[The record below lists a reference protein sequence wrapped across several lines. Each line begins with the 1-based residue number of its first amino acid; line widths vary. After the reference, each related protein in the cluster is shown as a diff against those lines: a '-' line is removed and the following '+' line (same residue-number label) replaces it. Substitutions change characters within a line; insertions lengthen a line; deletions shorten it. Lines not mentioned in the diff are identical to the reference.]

1 MIPSMLSK
9 NRRGAVLVLIAF
21 CLPLCIIMAAFAV
34 DVAWMQLVR
43 TELRTA
49 TDSAARAGAKELSL
63 AQDQAAARTRAKQAA
78 ARNEVAGAPLLLA
91 DQDIVIGSSTQAN
104 STSRFNFAANSAK
117 PNAVRVTGRRTN
129 GSLSGPVGLMF
140 SGVLGVDNFEPR
152 HVAASTQLDRDI
164 CLVVDRSGSMMWVL
178 SGGSVL
184 PSGAPN
190 CGPPHATLSRWGA
203 LATALEAF
211 LVELDKTKQQEN
223 VGMAS
228 YSSNKTECGNV
239 YKIATL
245 DADLSSDYQPVRNK
259 MAALSSKPVK
269 GNTAISAGIDE
280 GIKVLTSA
288 KARPFAVKTMVLMT
302 DGIHNT
308 GPEPVLSARAA
319 AKQEIV
325 IHTVTFSADA
335 DIARMKA
342 VAAETGGLHF
352 HADDQ
357 AELVQVFRKI
367 AATLP
372 VMLTE

>member
-1 MIPSMLSK
+1 MLPK
-9 NRRGAVLVLIAF
+9 NRRAAMLVLIAF

-63 AQDQAAARTRAKQAA
+63 AQNQSAARQRAKQAA
-78 ARNEVAGAPLLLA
+78 ARNDVAGSPLRL
-91 DQDIVIGSSTQAN
+91 AN
-104 STSRFNFAANSAK
+104 SDILIGQSKQATVTSRFAFSTNSSK
-117 PNAVRVTGRRTN
+117 PNAVRVFGRRTN
-129 GSLSGPVGLMF
+129 GSLDGPVGLMF
-140 SGVLGVDNFEPR
+140 AGVLGVDEFQPE

-164 CLVVDRSGSMMWVL
+164 CLVVDRSGSMMWTL
-178 SGGSVL
+178 SGGSNL
-184 PSGAPN
+184 PKGSSD
-190 CGPPHATLSRWGA
+190 CGKPHPTLSRWGA
-203 LATALEAF
+203 LAVAVEAF
-211 LVELDKTKQQEN
+211 LQELDKTKQQEN

-228 YSSNKTECGNV
+228 YSSNKSECGNT

-245 DADLSSDYQPVRNK
+245 DADLSSSYQPVRDK
-259 MAALSSKPVK
+259 MASLSSKPVK
-269 GNTAISAGIDE
+269 GNTAISAGLDE
-280 GIKVLTSA
+280 GIKVLTSS

-308 GPEPVLSARAA
+308 GPEPVLSAQVAA
-319 AKQEIV
+319 TKDIT
-325 IHTVTFSADA
+325 IHTVTFSDDA
-335 DIARMKA
+335 DIKRMKD
-342 VAAETGGLHF
+342 VAAAAGGLHF

-357 AELVQVFRKI
+357 AELVKVFREI